1 MEFTRIL
8 ALRHGETTWN
18 QDKRLQGHLDI
29 PLNPRGYWQAARAAD
44 ALREEAIAAVYSS
57 DLERAQQTASAI
69 ASALAMDVR
78 THSGL
83 RERHFGDFQGKTW
96 TELELE
102 EPAATLDWRTRVPD
116 FAPGGG
122 GETLLQL
129 RERIERSVNEIA
141 ARHRGEQIVIVAH
154 GGVLDMVY
162 RLATGL
168 EVQAP
173 RTWLVENA
181 AIHRLLWT
189 PEGMSLVG
197 WADRGHLEATS
208 DDDTS
213 T

>member
-1 MEFTRIL
+1 
-8 ALRHGETTWN
+8 
-18 QDKRLQGHLDI
+18 
-29 PLNPRGYWQAARAAD
+29 
-44 ALREEAIAAVYSS
+44 
-57 DLERAQQTASAI
+57 
-69 ASALAMDVR
+69 MDVR

-102 EPAATLDWRTRVPD
+102 EPEATLAWRTRVPD

-129 RERIERSVNEIA
+129 RERIASTLNEIA
-141 ARHRGEQIVIVAH
+141 ARHSGEQIVIVAH
-154 GGVLDMVY
+154 GGVLDMLY

-189 PEGMSLVG
+189 PEGLSLVG
-197 WADRGHLEATS
+197 WADRGHLEETS

>member
-29 PLNPRGYWQAARAAD
+29 PLNLRGYWQAERAAA
-44 ALREEAIAAVYSS
+44 ALREETIAAVYSS

-69 ASALAMDVR
+69 AAALALDVR

-102 EPAATLDWRTRVPD
+102 EPEAALAWRTRVPD
-116 FAPGGG
+116 FAPGG

-129 RERIERSVNEIA
+129 RERIEGTVNEIA
-141 ARHRGEQIVIVAH
+141 ARHSGEQIVIVAH
-154 GGVLDMVY
+154 GGVLDMLY
-162 RLATGL
+162 RLSTGL
-168 EVQAP
+168 ELQAP

-197 WADRGHLEATS
+197 WADRGHLEETS

>member
-8 ALRHGETTWN
+8 AIRHGETTWN
-18 QDKRLQGHLDI
+18 QDRRLQGQLDI
-29 PLNPRGYWQAARAAD
+29 PLNERGHGQAARAAA
-44 ALREEAIAAVYSS
+44 ALRAEPIAAVYSS
-57 DLERAQQTASAI
+57 DLARAHQTAGAI
-69 ASALAMDVR
+69 AAALGLEVR
-78 THSGL
+78 SHTGL

-102 EPAATLDWRTRVPD
+102 EPEATLAWRTRVPD

-129 RERIERSVNEIA
+129 RERIASTLNEIA
-141 ARHRGEQIVIVAH
+141 ARHSGEQIVIVAH
-154 GGVLDMVY
+154 GGVLDMLY

-189 PEGMSLVG
+189 PEGLSLVG
-197 WADRGHLEATS
+197 WADRGHLEETS